1 MDFTVICWI
10 PRPLVV
16 ARRDTSAPQV
26 GWPTNRWCLSPA
38 ARKRIHTIIL
48 NICGYTC
55 ICIYIY
61 IYIYGHVFAHN
72 FYVTY
77 ISYIIRIVYI
87 YIYTVYAYC
96 IHMGYG
102 QNSWF
107 TEWSLAKFVSPLLCC
122 MILCN
127 PTFWMITRR
136 LHTWTQML
144 KGPHNCCMICILR
157 MPCKIPVQTPWS

>member
-61 IYIYGHVFAHN
+61 IYGHVFAHN

-87 YIYTVYAYC
+87 YIYC
-96 IHMGYG
+96 
-102 QNSWF
+102 
-107 TEWSLAKFVSPLLCC
+107 
-122 MILCN
+122 
-127 PTFWMITRR
+127 
-136 LHTWTQML
+136 
-144 KGPHNCCMICILR
+144 ICILYTYGVRSEFVVHR
-157 MPCKIPVQTPWS
+157 MIISKIRESPIVLHDFVQSDILDDHSQTTYLNTNVEGTS